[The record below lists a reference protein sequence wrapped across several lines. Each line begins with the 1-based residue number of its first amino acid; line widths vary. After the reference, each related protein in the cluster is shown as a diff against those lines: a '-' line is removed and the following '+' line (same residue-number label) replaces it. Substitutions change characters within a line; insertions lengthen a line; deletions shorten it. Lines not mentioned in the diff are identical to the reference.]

1 MRETARKKKTEKI
14 KGITVSKLRT
24 RSSAF
29 KTTLPFSFLNEFEL
43 KADVDAVDNASKK
56 KIFNMR
62 MFEVTC
68 EVQT

>member
-1 MRETARKKKTEKI
+1 M
-14 KGITVSKLRT
+14 SKLRT

-68 EVQT
+68 EVRT